1 MAIAPLETR
10 AAGRTVL
17 RTTIPGTQWA
27 LSQLADATL
36 VVEER

>member
-1 MAIAPLETR
+1 LR
-10 AAGRTVL
+10 AS
-17 RTTIPGTQWA
+17 IPGTQWA